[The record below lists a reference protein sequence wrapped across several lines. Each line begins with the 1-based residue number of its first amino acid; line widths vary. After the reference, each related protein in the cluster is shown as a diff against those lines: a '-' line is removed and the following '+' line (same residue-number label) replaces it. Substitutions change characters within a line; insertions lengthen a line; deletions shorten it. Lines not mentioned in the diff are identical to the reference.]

1 MGIRIP
7 DGDYLETDKE
17 HKLHIAV
24 VDANGKRVA
33 GHKLEYCIFK
43 TGWNWWWDNPGG
55 DLDAY
60 VSGRSVSVAASGH
73 LTSGS
78 QDASIPF
85 RINYPEWGRYL
96 LLVRDTASGHV
107 SGRSFT
113 MDWPDYRGRAD
124 RQDPESL
131 TMLTF
136 STDKPQYK
144 AGETATVFLPAA
156 QGAQALVSLEN
167 ASGVIRR
174 EWVATSEKDTP
185 WKFTVE
191 PSMAPNIYVHVTLL
205 QPYGNTVNDLPLR
218 LYGVQRVKV
227 ENPDSHLEPQ
237 LQLPAV
243 IHPEE
248 EFTVKV
254 SERSGKPM
262 TYTLAIVDEGLLDLT
277 AFKTPDPWNALYKP
291 EALGVKTWDLYD
303 HVIGAF
309 SGRFSPLAAIG
320 GDEDAVRSARK
331 DNRFNPVV
339 LYLPPKTLS
348 KGSETLKLKLPMYV
362 GSVRVM
368 LVAGHD
374 GAFGHAEKAVPVQSP
389 LMVVTTLP
397 RVLGSGEEV
406 SVPVNVFAMEDGVK
420 QAQVT
425 LQADGPVKLTGP
437 ATQTVQFSGKG
448 DQLVRFGIKATGEG
462 TCNISVSASGGG
474 HKASE
479 KVALEVQN
487 PLPEVSTVERFAL
500 APGESRQLKPGNL
513 QLTGFPAP
521 DAVELYRE
529 MRDYPYNCAE
539 QLSARGLTLLHLL
552 PLLPEK
558 EAAEASS
565 LLPGLV
571 KQLYGRQNADGGFS
585 YWGSGKSATWVS
597 SMAGLFLSQVS
608 AAGIEV
614 NSGVLRMWKNY
625 QQKQSQQYRQST
637 DDSFAQLDEA
647 FRLYSLAAGGSA
659 YTSGMNRLREN
670 AKLSGKTRWLLSSA
684 FALAGKQAQADAL
697 LDGASREFVEYTP
710 DRLTFGT
717 PLRDRFVALEALA
730 RCHRTAD
737 ALALAGDLLES
748 SRLSTQESAF
758 AAIAWEAL
766 LQEVPTTTLVADAG
780 GTTLKST
787 GARVH
792 YQVSKDLALTNKSEG
807 PIYGTLVS
815 RSHEAAQKAAM
826 SGLQLEVK
834 YVGADGAAVNPSAL
848 PQGTRFQAVVTVR
861 NAQLGRG
868 VDNLALSLRI
878 PSGWEIINERLAG
891 DDAESGYDHM
901 DIRDDRVNWFFGL
914 PAGTY
919 KTFTLKLRAAYE
931 GRFVLPA
938 VVCEAMY
945 EPAIHARTASG
956 TAVVSR

>member
-1 MGIRIP
+1 M
-7 DGDYLETDKE
+7 
-17 HKLHIAV
+17 
-24 VDANGKRVA
+24 
-33 GHKLEYCIFK
+33 
-43 TGWNWWWDNPGG
+43 
-55 DLDAY
+55 
-60 VSGRSVSVAASGH
+60 
-73 LTSGS
+73 
-78 QDASIPF
+78 
-85 RINYPEWGRYL
+85 
-96 LLVRDTASGHV
+96 
-107 SGRSFT
+107 
-113 MDWPDYRGRAD
+113 
-124 RQDPESL
+124 
-131 TMLTF
+131 
-136 STDKPQYK
+136 
-144 AGETATVFLPAA
+144 
-156 QGAQALVSLEN
+156 
-167 ASGVIRR
+167 
-174 EWVATSEKDTP
+174 
-185 WKFTVE
+185 
-191 PSMAPNIYVHVTLL
+191 
-205 QPYGNTVNDLPLR
+205 
-218 LYGVQRVKV
+218 
-227 ENPDSHLEPQ
+227 
-237 LQLPAV
+237 
-243 IHPEE
+243 
-248 EFTVKV
+248 
-254 SERSGKPM
+254 
-262 TYTLAIVDEGLLDLT
+262 
-277 AFKTPDPWNALYKP
+277 
-291 EALGVKTWDLYD
+291 
-303 HVIGAF
+303 
-309 SGRFSPLAAIG
+309 
-320 GDEDAVRSARK
+320 
-331 DNRFNPVV
+331 
-339 LYLPPKTLS
+339 
-348 KGSETLKLKLPMYV
+348 
-362 GSVRVM
+362 
-368 LVAGHD
+368 
-374 GAFGHAEKAVPVQSP
+374 
-389 LMVVTTLP
+389 
-397 RVLGSGEEV
+397 
-406 SVPVNVFAMEDGVK
+406 
-420 QAQVT
+420 
-425 LQADGPVKLTGP
+425 
-437 ATQTVQFSGKG
+437 
-448 DQLVRFGIKATGEG
+448 
-462 TCNISVSASGGG
+462 
-474 HKASE
+474 
-479 KVALEVQN
+479 
-487 PLPEVSTVERFAL
+487 
-500 APGESRQLKPGNL
+500 
-513 QLTGFPAP
+513 
-521 DAVELYRE
+521 
-529 MRDYPYNCAE
+529 
-539 QLSARGLTLLHLL
+539 
-552 PLLPEK
+552 
-558 EAAEASS
+558 
-565 LLPGLV
+565 

-585 YWGSGKSATWVS
+585 YWGGGKSATWVS
-597 SMAGLFLSQVS
+597 SMAGLFLSQAS
-608 AAGIEV
+608 AAGVEV

-717 PLRDRFVALEALA
+717 PLRDRFIALEALA

-956 TAVVSR
+956 TAVVTR